1 MWDKLLRLY
10 RNHWYSITFTG
21 TRYEP
26 LNTFFCLYSFWYLG
40 KKNPCEVQAC
50 AHCHCNHNDVSPQ
63 GCLKYKSI
71 SSLQTVW
78 KLWHLHVILAGLVL
92 LKTSTL
98 YKKTRREEKP
108 QTAPKKIITERKI
121 TRVRDGLLC
130 QRQKIKSIL
139 KWTWSTLWWSGWTE
153 LADLWHFGQQKE
165 GKISFLIFNFNFNF
179 ILVELLN
186 LQ

>member
-1 MWDKLLRLY
+1 MWDKLLWLH

-26 LNTFFCLYSFWYLG
+26 LNTFFVFTVSEAHTRCSL
-40 KKNPCEVQAC
+40 
-50 AHCHCNHNDVSPQ
+50 AHCHRRHNDVSPQ

-71 SSLQTVW
+71 SNSQTVW
-78 KLWHLHVILAGLVL
+78 KLWHLRVILAGLVL

-98 YKKTRREEKP
+98 YQKKRGEKKKKP
-108 QTAPKKIITERKI
+108 PDSPKKIITERKI

-130 QRQKIKSIL
+130 QRRKMKSIM

-153 LADLWHFGQQKE
+153 LADRWHFGQQKE
-165 GKISFLIFNFNFNF
+165 GKMSFLIFNFNFNF
-179 ILVELLN
+179 TLVKLLN